1 MPDDATLELDGSSLT
16 LEQLRRFERV
26 RPVVQLAESA
36 RGAMVDSE
44 SAVAAT
50 VASGRVAY
58 GINTGFGAFANRV
71 IPAPKTRKLQ
81 LNLVR
86 SHACGVG
93 DPLPAELVRRM
104 LLLKANSL
112 AAGFSGTRPLVV
124 EALLALLNKDV
135 LPVIPAQG
143 SVGASGDLAPL
154 AHLTLALI
162 GEGEATLPG
171 AEAGASTRL
180 SVSGPEVL
188 EAAGI
193 AALELQAKEGL
204 ALLNGTQLSLAL
216 ALEGLFRA
224 ERLLDASSVC
234 CAMTVEGLAGSHV
247 PFDDRIQQVSRL
259 PGQVV
264 AARRIRALLESDSE
278 IRRSHENC
286 ERVQDPY
293 AVRCMP
299 QVFGAVEHT
308 LTHAREVLAAAI
320 NGVSDNP
327 LIFGEDVLSGGNF
340 HAEPIGFVS
349 DFLSIAVAEL
359 ASTSERRTDL
369 LDRRVNP
376 NLNMFLASEPGLE
389 SGLMMAHVTAA
400 ALVSE
405 NKTYAHP
412 ASVDSLP
419 TSAGQEDHVSMAPW
433 AGRKLLRICDNT
445 TRVLAIELLA
455 AVHALDCMQPLK
467 TTTELQAVHA
477 QVRERVP
484 YRPADH
490 RLDRDIAGVAQL
502 VDSGALSAHLPTAP
516 G

>member
-1 MPDDATLELDGSSLT
+1 MRNAVLELDGSSLT
-16 LEQLRRFERV
+16 LEELRRFDESRWPVRLADAARERM
-26 RPVVQLAESA
+26 RQSA
-36 RGAMVDSE
+36 ATVE
-44 SAVAAT
+44 AT
-50 VASGRVAY
+50 VASGEVAY

-71 IPAPKTRKLQ
+71 IPAAKTQRLQ

-93 DPLPAELVRRM
+93 EPLGAALVRRM
-104 LLLKANSL
+104 LLLKANAL
-112 AAGFSGTRPLVV
+112 AAGYSGARPELVD
-124 EALLALLNKDV
+124 ALLALLAADV
-135 LPVIPAQG
+135 LPAIPAQG

-154 AHLTLALI
+154 AHLALALV
-162 GEGEATLPG
+162 GEGEGTAPAMSPG
-171 AEAGASTRL
+171 APRRALSGADLTR
-180 SVSGPEVL
+180 
-188 EAAGI
+188 AAGFEPV
-193 AALELQAKEGL
+193 ELRAKEGL

-224 ERLLDASSVC
+224 ERLLDASIVC

-247 PFDDRIQQVSRL
+247 PFDARIQDVSRL
-259 PGQVV
+259 PGQVEV
-264 AARRIRALLESDSE
+264 ARRIRRLLASDSE
-278 IRRSHENC
+278 IRRSHEHC

-308 LTHAREVLAAAI
+308 LRHAREVLGAAI

-327 LIFGEDVLSGGNF
+327 LIFGNDVLSGGNF

-349 DFLSIAVAEL
+349 DFLAIAVAEL

-376 NLNMFLASEPGLE
+376 NLNMFMAAEPGLE
-389 SGLMMAHVTAA
+389 SGFMMAHVTAA

-433 AGRKLLRICDNT
+433 AGHKLLRICANT
-445 TRVLAIELLA
+445 ARVLGVELLA
-455 AVHALDCMQPLK
+455 AAHALDCLRPL
-467 TTTELQAVHA
+467 TTTMELQGVHA
-477 QVRERVP
+477 ELRERVP

-490 RLDRDIAGVAQL
+490 RLDRDIEQLADWVA
-502 VDSGALSAHLPTAP
+502 SGGASRHVLQD
-516 G
+516 